1 MIESACRVLL
11 HVDSFAL
18 IHALPCCFCRRQR
31 RPVSASPPKLDPNA
45 NLRDLQD
52 FTRAGFDKRFGPD
65 YASYHPNAA
74 EKFPEIWMAP
84 SKQDPGGR
92 RYQIGGP
99 WTKQGGDFSSTQ
111 GQVLYV
117 PDKPG
122 PAVDL
127 VTILEWSN
135 GVFSERPEAPWW
147 GGFRPEPTY
156 KLWDKAA
163 KNGDPGQPLCMAR
176 GMGSWANCGVIV
188 FSSGLVATAGTVT
201 GRGSHPALQLPAN
214 KLPTAISITNKNEFA
229 LITVV
234 DTETKKGQVAV
245 LILESSGK
253 KSKFAHEWPDEYP
266 GMPNVAVFTG
276 MKLLGYVD
284 LPGMEFP
291 TGVSAVGNHLGGR
304 VNGPDGNAGILR
316 VYDLA
321 KQAHR
326 DIFFKGSNKGYSNTA
341 GFAVVVSKAEGKAAF
356 LDLQPL
362 FERVREMYLTT
373 EENFQKTREPGWP
386 YTFDADPS
394 WKPAVVKVIDV
405 PTPTAVLATM
415 SGGDKARAFIA
426 SIDGTV
432 GVYQVG
438 GLATEKPALAEDIR
452 RIAEV
457 KVGRNPTWL
466 AYRKYSQDTIVA
478 VSRGDRE
485 LAWIKYAGKGI
496 TEPVVTQRL
505 RDSRLI
511 DPVYAEFA
519 DTHGIQ
525 TSLVT
530 VVDFKGRQI
539 VNYRA
544 SRVVFATQGGARF
557 DMGSDGKA
565 EFECGGVMEFP
576 GTPVGV
582 SASNVN

>member
-1 MIESACRVLL
+1 MTHTKPADRIPPAETSPCRHARLT
-11 HVDSFAL
+11 FAIL
-18 IHALPCCFCRRQR
+18 IFRLPSQAPRSQ
-31 RPVSASPPKLDPNA
+31 SPPKLDRDA
-45 NLRDLQD
+45 VLRDLQD
-52 FTRAGFDKRFGPD
+52 FTRAGFDKRLGPD
-65 YASYHPNAA
+65 YASYHPNAD

-117 PDKPG
+117 ADKPG

-135 GVFSERPEAPWW
+135 GCFSERPEAPWW
-147 GGFRPEPTY
+147 GGFRPAPTY
-156 KLWDKAA
+156 KKWNQDAR
-163 KNGDPGQPLCMAR
+163 NGDPGQPVCMAR
-176 GMGSWANCGVIV
+176 GMGSWANCGVLV
-188 FSSGLVATAGTVT
+188 FSSGFVSTAGTVT
-201 GRGSHPALQLPAN
+201 GRGSDPSLQLPAN

-245 LILESSGK
+245 LALESSGK
-253 KSKFAHEWPDEYP
+253 ISKFAHEWPDDYP
-266 GMPNVAVFTG
+266 GMPNVAVLTG
-276 MKLLGYVD
+276 LKLLGYVD

-316 VYDLA
+316 VYNLA
-321 KQAHR
+321 KQEHR
-326 DIFFKGSNKGYSNTA
+326 DIFYKGSNKGYSSTA

-362 FERVREMYLTT
+362 FERVRQMYLTT
-373 EENFQKTREPGWP
+373 EENFQKTRDLGQGPKQWP
-386 YTFDADPS
+386 YTFDVDPT
-394 WKPAVVKVIDV
+394 WKPTVVKVIDV
-405 PTPTAVLATM
+405 EAPTAVLATM
-415 SGGDKARAFIA
+415 SGGDKARVFIA
-426 SIDGTV
+426 SQDGTV

-438 GLATEKPALAEDIR
+438 GLATEKPAVADDIR

-485 LAWIKYAGKGI
+485 LAWIKYAGKDVKTPI
-496 TEPVVTQRL
+496 VTQRC
-505 RDSRLI
+505 RATVDSSIRST
-511 DPVYAEFA
+511 PSSPTRTE
-519 DTHGIQ
+519 
-525 TSLVT
+525 
-530 VVDFKGRQI
+530 
-539 VNYRA
+539 
-544 SRVVFATQGGARF
+544 SRRRW
-557 DMGSDGKA
+557 
-565 EFECGGVMEFP
+565 
-576 GTPVGV
+576 
-582 SASNVN
+582 